1 MDKTGKMIFK
11 KGAASFYIVAF
22 ATLILMI
29 IATSFA
35 AIIISEVTRTSNDDL
50 AQSAYD
56 SALAGVEDAKL
67 AFYNYKT
74 CKAQG
79 VEGKK
84 PDTFDSSSLKTCESI
99 VWFMENGMNDIDSVN
114 DNEDYNSCDMV
125 SMMLGRNNPTVSA
138 DNEGGT
144 VVSESSGANNMQ
156 QVYTCTKIDTSLRDY
171 RSTLSSSQQ
180 MRVVKVKFDN
190 IAAKDIKS
198 MRISWYSDSSSQEFK
213 YSNFD
218 DDDRE
223 VVYPNL
229 AAGNKAAVPPTIY
242 LGMIQTS
249 TSFTLADFDVTRGT
263 QTNRGMVYLTPTD
276 DLEAASLAGQESYK
290 AGNIDGVNRINAD
303 GMLSSNDKTITNKNL
318 PYLVHCPEDSGDEFA
333 CSVIV
338 DLPEPINGNRND
350 DTFVFVVGLPYG
362 KPSTDFAMEFY
373 CGEEGTVCPHIE
385 EAVGEE
391 DTPEEPTGEE
401 NVAYL
406 DSVQIKI
413 DSTGRANDL
422 YRRVEA
428 RLEGADDYSLSL
440 MGPLELL
447 GSREEGEKVFEKLLN
462 VRCEHNFPI
471 MSAEEFNRRI
481 ECQ

>member
-1 MDKTGKMIFK
+1 MNKNKKMIFK

-99 VWFMENGMNDIDSVN
+99 VWFMENGLDDVDSVN
-114 DNEDYNSCDMV
+114 NNEDYNSCDMV
-125 SMMLGRNNPTVSA
+125 SMMLGRSNPTVSA

-156 QVYTCTKIDTSLRDY
+156 QVYTCTKISTSLRDY

-190 IAAKDIKS
+190 VAAKDIKS
-198 MRISWYSDSSSQEFK
+198 MKISWYADSSLQEFK
-213 YSNFD
+213 YSNFNNGK
-218 DDDRE
+218 

-242 LGMIQTS
+242 LGMVQTS
-249 TSFTLADFDVTRGT
+249 ANFTLADFDVTRGT
-263 QTNRGMVYLTPTD
+263 QTNRGMVYLTPTNNSN
-276 DLEAASLAGQESYK
+276 AASLAGQESYK
-290 AGNIDGVNRINAD
+290 AGYNKDTGVNRVGTE
-303 GMLSSNDKTITNKNL
+303 GMLSSNDKTVTNRNL
-318 PYLVHCPEDSGDEFA
+318 PYLVYCPEDSGEDFA
-333 CSVIV
+333 CSVII

-350 DTFVFVVGLPYG
+350 DTFVFVAGLPYG
-362 KPSTDFAMEFY
+362 KPNTDIVMEFY
-373 CGEEGTVCPHIE
+373 CGEEGSVCPHIE
-385 EAVGEE
+385 ESVGEE
-391 DTPEEPTGEE
+391 ETPEEPTGEE

-428 RLEGADDYSLSL
+428 RLEGAEDFSLSL

-447 GSREEGEKVFEKLLN
+447 GSREEDEKVFEKNYN
-462 VRCEHNFPI
+462 VRKEYNF
-471 MSAEEFNRRI
+471 
-481 ECQ
+481 